1 MVSDAVE
8 RWCRQSSHYEWLS
21 GYLATRGMRG
31 ATRVLMAFSA
41 ASAAACLLALLGSAD
56 RPTGTVPITMMWLA
70 IGGGVAGA
78 ALWCLRWPTHRESVA
93 FAAVT
98 SASTALACLAYPTPL
113 PAVVGCI
120 AFAFI
125 GAYIAFFHTT
135 GFVLCNFAVAAAVAT
150 SGAVRMA
157 ASGDPILA
165 AVDWWLVIQI
175 NIALP
180 VAIQVL
186 VRALGADLL
195 RDPLTGLANR
205 TLFNDRLN
213 HAMQVRERDGLAVGL
228 ISLDLNDFK
237 LVNDNLGH
245 AAGDELLNR
254 TGERILGGVRAGDTV
269 ARLGGDEFAVLIV
282 GSVDHMHLIAHR
294 VAEAFDRP
302 FVIHGHELLMCP
314 SVGLALAEAEE
325 LDVSAQE
332 LLGRADIAMYSAK
345 RSQTGGVHTFTQ
357 EMESADSIDKD
368 QFGWPLSS
376 MGDGGAAAVHLL
388 AELREA
394 IDLFELTIV
403 YQPKF
408 DLRTSRIVG
417 VEALLR
423 WPHPERGLLGPEEF
437 LPLVRRHGLMVQVN
451 HFVVNRALDDAL
463 VWHAASVDVPVAVN
477 LFAPTLANLKLPAA
491 IARALADRGLSSSAL
506 TVEITE
512 HLLLDNMERTQT
524 VLKQLRHNGIR
535 IAIDDFGTGYS
546 TLSYLRD
553 LPIDEVKLDRS
564 FIAPILVDER
574 TAAVVRAVV
583 DLAHVLGLTTV
594 AEGVEDAATA
604 ARLQEYGCDV
614 GQGYFYCPPVTSA
627 ELLGLLMQSAA
638 IATAPS
644 APASER
650 SG

>member
-1 MVSDAVE
+1 MVRDAVE
-8 RWCRQSSHYEWLS
+8 RWYRQSSHYEWLS

-31 ATRVLMAFSA
+31 AVRVLMAFTA
-41 ASAAACLLALLGSAD
+41 ASSAACLVALLGSAD

-78 ALWCLRWPTHRESVA
+78 ALWCVRWPSHRESVA

-98 SASTALACLAYPTPL
+98 SASIALASLAYPAPL
-113 PAVVGCI
+113 PAVVGCTV
-120 AFAFI
+120 FAFI
-125 GAYIAFFHTT
+125 GAYVAFFHTT

-165 AVDWWLVIQI
+165 GVDWWLVIQI

-180 VAIQVL
+180 LAIQIL
-186 VRALGADLL
+186 VRSLGADLL

-213 HAMQVRERDGLAVGL
+213 HAMQVRERDGVAVGL
-228 ISLDLNDFK
+228 IALDLIDFK
-237 LVNDNLGH
+237 LVNYTLGH

-254 TGERILGGVRAGDTV
+254 TGERIVGGVRAGDTV
-269 ARLGGDEFAVLIV
+269 ARLGGDEFGVLVV
-282 GSVDHMHLIAHR
+282 GSVDHAHLIAHR

-314 SVGLALAEAEE
+314 SIGLALAEAEE

-332 LLGRADIAMYSAK
+332 LLGRADVAMYSAK

-357 EMESADSIDKD
+357 ESADLIDKD
-368 QFGWPLSS
+368 QFGWPLSL
-376 MGDGGAAAVHLL
+376 MGDEGPAAVHLL
-388 AELREA
+388 AELRAA
-394 IDLFELTIV
+394 IDQFELTIV

-417 VEALLR
+417 MEALLR
-423 WPHPERGLLGPEEF
+423 WPHPVRGLLGPEEF
-437 LPLVRRHGLMVQVN
+437 LPLIRRHGLMVQVN
-451 HFVVNRALDDAL
+451 DFVVNRALDDAL
-463 VWHAASVDVPVAVN
+463 VWRAASVDLPVAVN

-491 IARALADRGLSSSAL
+491 IARALADRGLTSSAL

-512 HLLLDNMERTQT
+512 HLLLGNMQRTQT
-524 VLKQLRHNGIR
+524 VLEQLRHNGIR

-564 FIAPILVDER
+564 FIAPILVDKR

-583 DLAHVLGLTTV
+583 DLAHVLGMTTV

-604 ARLQEYGCDV
+604 VRLQEYGCDV
-614 GQGYFYCPPVTSA
+614 GQGYFYSPPLTSE
-627 ELLGLLMQSAA
+627 ELIGLLMQSAA